1 MQFQDNILFFH
12 YSELVPRIISES
24 NYKKLQQRGNINV
37 LGRGGNG
44 REVLIEAHS
53 LPFKFQELAKALVC
67 GGLEF
72 GEYYLK
78 SQVAK
83 WLPSVSEADKKVMDS
98 YKIAIEKTDFSTGEI
113 AKKDKEGLPAEAR
126 EKYILQSR
134 WITLMINGYKKHK
147 KELKSLQIDSIDT
160 FRNVCIQI
168 ANSKGAGFKI
178 ESQVYLRRLLAKY
191 QTEGI
196 SSLISKKYG
205 NQTTRKVTDE
215 VLQLLIDFYGSSKKP
230 QTPEVCEWINATA
243 EEMNW
248 KGFPITETTVYN
260 NLFKPEVEP
269 VWYLA
274 RHGFESWKNKYE
286 YTMLRFRPS
295 LPNALWI
302 GDDTKVNLYYKGEN
316 GVVAQLNVYAIV
328 DAMSGY
334 WLGWSFAENKKG
346 LDVDVYTV
354 RDAFAMATKRSGKKL
369 PYQMQYDND
378 KANLFYDRL
387 NTLHFPCMPNNG
399 QSKYIE
405 NMFSQ
410 LQRYYMR
417 HDEAFTGQNIQ
428 AVSKQSKINTE
439 KVVPYASKEEAM
451 KAQEMWFEIMNNT
464 IVKRTGFTPKE
475 MYWSVENSEC
485 KEFTNYDERE
495 ILWEWN
501 DRLITYKREGLTMTH
516 EGRKL
521 YFEVSKN
528 GLPDLGF
535 ISENIGR
542 EFKVKY
548 NPKDLNT
555 VALYTEDERYITDA
569 VDVRKIAM
577 AMQDHSEDERQVINE
592 RLGLK
597 KQQKALM
604 QQKQSTA
611 NEVTNAEG
619 MVSRGHKYVS
629 KHVLNQAE
637 SDLYAEGLTKPK
649 KATAKEEDKAI
660 DIEQEQ
666 RQRARRQ

>member
-1 MQFQDNILFFH
+1 MKYIETIGLCLDTTDVVAMGISVETAKDWKFKIKDPLDKRKDLYPYQDL
-12 YSELVPRIISES
+12 SEK
-24 NYKKLQQRGNINV
+24 YKQ
-37 LGRGGNG
+37 
-44 REVLIEAHS
+44 
-53 LPFKFQELAKALVC
+53 LAKVLLF
-67 GGLEF
+67 GGLEA

-346 LDVDVYTV
+346 LDVDVHTV

-439 KVVPYASKEEAM
+439 NVVPYASKEEAM

-464 IVKRTGFTPKE
+464 ASKRTGFTPKE

-485 KEFTNYDERE
+485 KEFTRYDERE

-501 DRLITYKREGLTMTH
+501 DRLITYKREGLTMIH
-516 EGRKL
+516 EGRRL
-521 YFEVSKN
+521 SFEVSIN
-528 GLPDLGF
+528 GTPDLGF

-548 NPKDLNT
+548 NPKDLDT

-592 RLGLK
+592 RLALK

-611 NEVTNAEG
+611 NEVTNAES

-649 KATAKEEDKAI
+649 KTTAKEEDRAI

-666 RQRARRQ
+666 RERARRQ